1 MSTPRVAVL
10 GGTGHLGSR
19 TLRALTAAG
28 ITARAASRRGEVA
41 VDTTRPE
48 TWSALDPFDLVV
60 DLSDTVT
67 HPPDALVA
75 WCLARGKTVL
85 EATSDAPCVERLH
98 RAHRDGAAGR
108 LVLGA
113 GIFTGVSNLLARD
126 VASRV
131 SPVDALTLGVSTSP
145 FSGAGAGTVA
155 LMVGALKT
163 PWVRYRDGARVS
175 GEAVILGAPL
185 RFDRVVRPTV
195 YGSLAEPYML
205 RESTGA
211 ANVDV
216 RMALRPGLLAR
227 VFAHT
232 PGFIA
237 RSAVYHAVLRGY
249 FTLLRRV
256 LLRDTPTAVELVA
269 EARGGGATARRWV
282 TAPDGMDAAAW
293 AIAAAVE
300 ALGAAPT
307 WTGARFL
314 DDVCALEPVCAR
326 ANAARGA
333 RGPARRAA
341 EDGVASTA

>member
-1 MSTPRVAVL
+1 MSSSRVAVL
-10 GGTGHLGSR
+10 GGTGHLGAL

-28 ITARAASRRGEVA
+28 ISARAASRRGEVT
-41 VDTTRPE
+41 VDITRPE
-48 TWSALDPFDLVV
+48 TWSALDPFDLIV

-98 RAHRDGAAGR
+98 RTHRESTAGR

-155 LMVGALKT
+155 LMVGALQT
-163 PWVRYRDGARVS
+163 PWVRYRNGVREAQA
-175 GEAVILGAPL
+175 AVILGPTM
-185 RFDRVVRPTV
+185 RFGAVVRPTV
-195 YGSLAEPYML
+195 YGALAEPYML

-211 ANVDV
+211 ANVDAV
-216 RMALRPGLLAR
+216 MALRPAWLSR

-232 PGFIA
+232 PGVLV
-237 RSAVYHAVLRGY
+237 RSAWYLALLKAY

-256 LLRDTPTAVELVA
+256 LLRGTPTAVELVA
-269 EARGGGATARRWV
+269 EARGGGVTARRFV
-282 TAPDGMDAAAW
+282 RAEDGMDAAAW
-293 AIAAAVE
+293 AIAAMVE
-300 ALGAAPT
+300 ALRDAGE
-307 WTGARFL
+307 WTGARFV
-314 DDVCALEPVCAR
+314 DDVCALETVCAR
-326 ANAARGA
+326 ANALAGRETL
-333 RGPARRAA
+333 RVGPR

>member
-1 MSTPRVAVL
+1 MGSTLVAVL
-10 GGTGHLGSR
+10 GGTGYLGSR
-19 TLRALTAAG
+19 ALRALTAAG
-28 ITARAASRRGEVA
+28 ITARAASRRGEVT
-41 VDTTRPE
+41 VDVTRPE

-67 HPPDALVA
+67 LPPDALVA

-98 RAHRDGAAGR
+98 RAHREGTRGR

-131 SPVDALTLGVSTSP
+131 SPLDALTLGISTSP

-163 PWVRYRDGARVS
+163 PWVRYRGGARES
-175 GEAVILGAPL
+175 REAVILGPSL
-185 RFDRVVRPTV
+185 RFGPVVRPTV
-195 YGSLAEPYML
+195 HGSLAEPYML

-211 ANVDV
+211 ADVDV
-216 RMALRPGLLAR
+216 LMALRPGLLTR
-227 VFAHT
+227 VFAGT
-232 PGFIA
+232 PGALA
-237 RSAVYHAVLRGY
+237 RSGWYLAALQGY

-256 LLRDTPTAVELVA
+256 ILRDTPTAVELVA
-269 EARGGGATARRWV
+269 EARGGGATARRSLL
-282 TAPDGMDAAAW
+282 APDGMDAAAW
-293 AIAAAVE
+293 AIAAMVE
-300 ALGAAPT
+300 ALRDADAT
-307 WTGARFL
+307 WTGARFI

-326 ANAARGA
+326 ANALAGRETL
-333 RGPARRAA
+333 RVGPR
-341 EDGVASTA
+341 ED